1 MGSSRTQRSRSQR
14 RSSLNEKA
22 VCLIHR
28 LFSDPCGSAA
38 GARSAAGDHF
48 YRNHP
53 SGGWRGARN
62 HPDTTRSPRGPT
74 NENGT
79 KTVSKKNASGQV
91 VWSASLKGTFTYDG
105 KKATCTASSVSVSI
119 KNSTWKLSSKS
130 AGKTG
135 NKATGKVVMKQYY
148 QNSVIDSV
156 TQSITLSCSPSGAL
170 S

>member
-1 MGSSRTQRSRSQR
+1 MGSSRTQKSRSQR

-62 HPDTTRSPRGPT
+62 HPDTGPGLRAGRT
-74 NENGT
+74 NEKRNKDRFQKECFWT
-79 KTVSKKNASGQV
+79 SDVERIFERNVYLRREESH
-91 VWSASLKGTFTYDG
+91 LY
-105 KKATCTASSVSVSI
+105 I
-119 KNSTWKLSSKS
+119 KQHNR
-130 AGKTG
+130 
-135 NKATGKVVMKQYY
+135 QY
-148 QNSVIDSV
+148 
-156 TQSITLSCSPSGAL
+156 SCYFLEAFQQKCRQDR
-170 S
+170 

>member
-1 MGSSRTQRSRSQR
+1 MHAQQPEIISTEIIPQEDGGVLEITLTQ
-14 RSSLNEKA
+14 
-22 VCLIHR
+22 
-28 LFSDPCGSAA
+28 DPVSA
-38 GARSAAGDHF
+38 RAAQTK
-48 YRNHP
+48 
-53 SGGWRGARN
+53 S
-62 HPDTTRSPRGPT
+62 
-74 NENGT
+74 GT

-119 KNSTWKLSSKS
+119 K
-130 AGKTG
+130 
-135 NKATGKVVMKQYY
+135 KVVMKQYY